1 MSKLPAVIF
10 FFTLLII
17 AGVTFY
23 HFQTVQAVAPQVAI
37 ARRQIQQTAAEPEIL
52 PQVTPR
58 AVAPAERL
66 RLRTEAP
73 IEAVPTETI
82 KTALAAQK
90 ASNRALV
97 QAANVLASAAQPAST
112 APESNLKLY
121 VQLGL
126 TIVFIPFCLY
136 FILSAKFNATQKN
149 FAYTTIGT
157 ILGFWFATGA

>member
-10 FFTLLII
+10 VFTLLAI

-23 HFQTVQAVAPQVAI
+23 HFQTVQAVAPQVAA
-37 ARRQIQQTAAEPEIL
+37 ARQQIKQTAAEPEIL

-58 AVAPAERL
+58 TVATAERL

-73 IEAVPTETI
+73 IETVPTETI

-90 ASNRALV
+90 ANNRTLV
-97 QAANVLASAAQPAST
+97 QAANVLATAAQPTSA